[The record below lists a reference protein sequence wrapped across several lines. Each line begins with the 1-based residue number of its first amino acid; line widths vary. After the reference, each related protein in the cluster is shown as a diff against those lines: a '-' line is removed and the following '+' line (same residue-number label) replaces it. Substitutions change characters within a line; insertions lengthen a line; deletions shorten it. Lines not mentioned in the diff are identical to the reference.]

1 MRRIELKPVS
11 IATLL
16 LFSLC
21 FALSLLA
28 PKVMHA
34 QSFLSGDNGLRLILS
49 PQFPVPHSEV
59 TVSVDDYSIET
70 LGSTITWYVDGK
82 EIKEV
87 TNERAITVTTGALG
101 KKSEVRVL
109 VTNAK
114 SPAFSATQSISPTV
128 VDVTLESD
136 TYVPSFYKGRAL
148 PSRESSVKALA
159 VVHDDTTLPDSR
171 YTFKWTLNDAVLH
184 GGPVTGKSS
193 TNFTMP
199 RYDGGRLTV
208 EVFNTDS
215 VLVGKRTLVLNPT
228 ELEMHFYENSPLR
241 GLSQKEIRD
250 TYALTREEVT
260 IYGEPYFMNTN
271 IISPSLADVVW
282 EINGEKVQSSTEAPN
297 TITLKRVGESGSAQ
311 VSCSIVTKTRIPQFV
326 RGTFQAFFQ

>member
-1 MRRIELKPVS
+1 MRRITLKPVS
-11 IATLL
+11 VATLL

-21 FALSLLA
+21 FTLSLLI

-34 QSFLSGDNGLRLILS
+34 QSFLSGNTGLRLIVS
-49 PQFPVPHSEV
+49 PEFPTPHTGV
-59 TVSVDDYSIET
+59 TVTIDDYSIET

-82 EIKEV
+82 EVAGV
-87 TNERAITVTTGALG
+87 TNERSISVTTGALG
-101 KKSEVRVL
+101 KKTEVRAL

-114 SPAFSATQSISPTV
+114 TPAFSATQSITPTV
-128 VDVTLESD
+128 VDVILESD
-136 TYVPSFYKGRAL
+136 TYVPSFYAGRAL
-148 PSRESSVKALA
+148 PSKESSVKALA
-159 VVHDDTTLPDSR
+159 VVHDGTTLSDNR
-171 YTFKWTLNDAVLH
+171 YSFKWTLNDEVLH

-215 VLVGKRTLVLNPT
+215 VLVGRKTLILNPI

-241 GLSQKEIRD
+241 GLSQKEIKD

-271 IISPSLADVVW
+271 IISPSLVDVVW
-282 EINGEKVQSSTEAPN
+282 EINGEKVQSSTETPN
-297 TITLKRVGESGSAQ
+297 TITLKRVGEAGDAQ
-311 VSCSIVTKTRIPQFV
+311 VSCTTVTKTRIPQFV